1 MKLTDIKQS
10 WIMVGAAV
18 VVVAGL
24 LGAQFFIVKA
34 SQWYKDSRDHRITT
48 ASDSVTPNRLIA
60 RCGAALEDTTTDLY
74 PVVRRTMR
82 YKLSGQRTALFTF
95 TRTADEPEGWVL
107 LSMKDSVG
115 DVSYETPEAMISAM
129 SCLDSTK

>member
-10 WIMVGAAV
+10 WIMVGAVV

-60 RCGAALEDTTTDLY
+60 RCF
-74 PVVRRTMR
+74 
-82 YKLSGQRTALFTF
+82 TAPGL
-95 TRTADEPEGWVL
+95 AP
-107 LSMKDSVG
+107 
-115 DVSYETPEAMISAM
+115 
-129 SCLDSTK
+129 

>member
-10 WIMVGAAV
+10 WIMVGAVV

-34 SQWYKDSRDHRITT
+34 SQWYKDSRDHRITK

-107 LSMKDSVG
+107 LSMKDSIG